1 MSVEHR
7 LGTTKKLYYYCFS
20 DILNMRF
27 IVSTSTLL
35 KQLLAVNGASSSS
48 TVLPILENFL
58 FEIKNGVLTVSAT
71 DLQTSMTTSLTVESK
86 EDGKVAIPSKILLE
100 TLKTLPD
107 QPISFSVDDKTF
119 AIEISAGDGKYKLS
133 GENGEDFPKIPVVEN
148 PSSVSMPASVL
159 SEAINKTLFAVSSDE
174 LRPAMTGV
182 YCQLSP
188 EHTTFVATDAHKLVR
203 YRRLDTKSE
212 AAATFILPK
221 KALALLKS
229 SLPSDDVSVAVEYNN
244 TSAFFKFGN
253 INLVCRLIDER
264 YPDYEAVIPTNNPNK
279 LVIDRT
285 LFLNCLRRVVI
296 FANKTTHQVRLKIS
310 GSELNISSEDIDFA
324 NEAHERLSC
333 QYEGE
338 DMEIGFN
345 AKFLIEML
353 NNLSGEEVLLE
364 MSSPNR
370 AGLLMPQTHDEQEEV
385 LMLVMP
391 VMLNNYV

>member
-1 MSVEHR
+1 
-7 LGTTKKLYYYCFS
+7 
-20 DILNMRF
+20 MRF

-35 KQLLAVNGASSSS
+35 KQLQAVNGASSSS

-58 FEIKNGVLTVSAT
+58 FEIKDGLLTVSAT
-71 DLQTSMTTSLTVESK
+71 DLQTSMTTSLAVESK

-119 AIEISAGDGKYKLS
+119 AIEINAGDGKYKLS

-148 PSSVSMPASVL
+148 PSSVAMPASVL
-159 SEAINKTLFAVSSDE
+159 AEAINKTLFAVSSDE

-188 EHTTFVATDAHKLVR
+188 QHITFVATDAHKLVR

-212 AAATFILPK
+212 SAANLILPK
-221 KALALLKS
+221 KALTLLKA
-229 SLPSDDVSVAVEYNN
+229 SLPSDDVSVAIEYNS
-244 TSAFFKFGN
+244 TSAFFRFGN
-253 INLVCRLIDER
+253 INLICRLIDER
-264 YPDYEAVIPTNNPNK
+264 YPDYDAVIPTNNPNK
-279 LVIDRT
+279 LILDRA

-296 FANKTTHQVRLKIS
+296 FANKTTHQVRLKIT
-310 GSELNISSEDIDFA
+310 GSELNISSEDVDFS
-324 NEAHERLSC
+324 NEAHERLTC

-353 NNLSGEEVLLE
+353 NNLSGEEILLE

-370 AGLLMPQTHDEQEEV
+370 AGLLMPQTHDDAEDV

-391 VMLNNYV
+391 VMLNNYAQ

>member
-1 MSVEHR
+1 
-7 LGTTKKLYYYCFS
+7 
-20 DILNMRF
+20 MRF

-35 KQLLAVNGASSSS
+35 KQLQAVNGASSSS

-58 FEIKNGVLTVSAT
+58 FEIKDGVLTVSAT
-71 DLQTSMTTSLTVESK
+71 DLQTSMTTSLAVESK

-119 AIEISAGDGKYKLS
+119 AIEINAGDGKYKLS

-148 PSSVSMPASVL
+148 PSSVAMPASVL
-159 SEAINKTLFAVSSDE
+159 AEAINKTLFAVSSDE

-188 EHTTFVATDAHKLVR
+188 QHITFVATDAHKLVR

-212 AAATFILPK
+212 APASFILPK
-221 KALALLKS
+221 KALTLLKA
-229 SLPSDDVSVAVEYNN
+229 SLPSDDLSVAVEYNS
-244 TSAFFKFGN
+244 TSAFFRFGN
-253 INLVCRLIDER
+253 INLICRLIDER

-279 LVIDRT
+279 LVLDRA

-310 GSELNISSEDIDFA
+310 GSELNISSEDVDFS
-324 NEAHERLSC
+324 NEAHERLTC
-333 QYEGE
+333 QYEGA

-370 AGLLMPQTHDEQEEV
+370 AGLLMPQTHDDAEDV

-391 VMLNNYV
+391 VMLNTYA